1 VSVLFHTP
9 AGAAAQRVQA
19 GQVLDLTA
27 PGLADGARV
36 FRRPLYLRIALD
48 GACDR
53 VTLDSAALAL
63 RFEPC
68 TVAVTGGNA
77 DWVRRWAG
85 TFGTVQVELAYP
97 APVVRVES
105 TLYGQFSLHR
115 VDGEAVSEDPTVSGA
130 TGSNLSESFTAT
142 VFEVRL
148 EGEKPGRRQAEKHK
162 VIAHKHTPHKT
173 LSAAAVGVDVG
184 AQILNE
190 SELAMLDAERFVEL
204 VNALSALHLAGTP
217 GSPRLTLRSADG
229 SEVLW
234 QWIEPGPQESAVDF
248 APATLAQDLQPA
260 LERALKLADDAAHA
274 AGTPRPAVLV
284 LPLEV
289 ASDSPCRVRVQQAN
303 VTALAERPL
312 LAQPASL
319 RFTGAA
325 RETLALALTAPPNA
339 RRLTVQGQYATDAQA
354 APGPQAPAPAATG
367 VYLPAGASAH
377 ATLTLPAPLRCG
389 GVAIGWHALGEHTTL
404 DISLH
409 APADAPRPLAQASI
423 ETDRTT
429 PGALY
434 ARWPAAD
441 LQSGTCRV
449 RVTVRQG
456 AGVWAGAPGTPG
468 LKLGDGSPDARQ
480 DVAVAPDL
488 TLLAPGNPNDP
499 PPVTLCL
506 GDSELIANPD
516 PAQEPRPGVLELLLD
531 PISPVLGAQADWS
544 LTAQATQPLTLT
556 VETVR
561 VAYTPN

>member
-1 VSVLFHTP
+1 MSALYHAP
-9 AGAAAQRVQA
+9 GDGAAQRVQA

-27 PGLADGARV
+27 PVLADGVTA
-36 FRRPLYLRIALD
+36 FRRTLYLRIPLD
-48 GACDR
+48 AACDR
-53 VTLDSAALAL
+53 VTLDAAALAL

-68 TVAVTGGNA
+68 TVQVTRGDA
-77 DWVRRWAG
+77 DWVRRWQG
-85 TFGTVQVELAYP
+85 TFGTVDVELAYP
-97 APVVRVES
+97 APVTRVDS
-105 TLYGQFSLHR
+105 TLYGKFELYR
-115 VDGEAVSEDPTVSGA
+115 VDGEAVSKEPTA
-130 TGSNLSESFTAT
+130 TGSTGSTLPEPFTAMT
-142 VFEVRL
+142 FQAAL
-148 EGEKPGRRQAEKHK
+148 SGEKPGLRSAEKNK
-162 VIAHKHTPHKT
+162 VVAQKHAPHKT
-173 LSAAAVGVDVG
+173 LSAAAVGVQMLDD
-184 AQILNE
+184 
-190 SELAMLDAERFVEL
+190 SELAMQDADRIVEL
-204 VNALSALHLAGTP
+204 VNGLSTLHLAGTP
-217 GSPRLTLRSADG
+217 GSPRLMLRSAEG
-229 SEVLW
+229 SEALW
-234 QWIEPGPQESAVDF
+234 QWIQPGPQASPVDF

-260 LERALKLADDAAHA
+260 LERALALLDEAAQT
-274 AGTPRPAVLV
+274 AGTVRPAALV
-284 LPLEV
+284 LALEV

-303 VTALAERPL
+303 VSALLERPL
-312 LAQPASL
+312 LTEPATL
-319 RFTGAA
+319 RFSGAA
-325 RETLALALTAPPNA
+325 RETLTLALTPPPGA
-339 RRLTVQGQYATDAQA
+339 RRLAVQGQYVTDADA
-354 APGPQAPAPAATG
+354 AGGMQTPAPVATG

-516 PAQEPRPGVLELLLD
+516 PARQPRPGVLELLLD
-531 PISPVLGAQADWS
+531 PISPALGAPADWS

-556 VETVR
+556 VESVR

>member
-1 VSVLFHTP
+1 MSVLFHTP
-9 AGAAAQRVQA
+9 AGGAAQSVQA
-19 GQVLDLTA
+19 GQVLELTA
-27 PGLADGARV
+27 PVLADGVSV
-36 FRRPLYLRIALD
+36 FRRTMYLRLALD

-68 TVAVTGGNA
+68 TVAVTRGNA

-97 APVVRVES
+97 APVVRVDS
-105 TLYGQFSLHR
+105 TLYGEFSLHR
-115 VDGEAVSEDPTVSGA
+115 VDGEAVSDDATVRGT
-130 TGSNLSESFTAT
+130 TGSHLSEPFIAT
-142 VFEVRL
+142 VFEVHL
-148 EGEKPGRRQAEKHK
+148 EGEKPGLRMAEKHK
-162 VIAHKHTPHKT
+162 VIAQKHAAHRT
-173 LSAAAVGVDVG
+173 LSAAAVGV
-184 AQILNE
+184 QMLNE
-190 SELAMLDAERFVEL
+190 SEIAMQDAERIVEL
-204 VNALSALHLAGTP
+204 VNGLSALHLAGTP

-260 LERALKLADDAAHA
+260 LERALKLADEAAHA
-274 AGTPRPAVLV
+274 AGTPRPAMLV

-289 ASDSPCRVRVQQAN
+289 ASDGPCRVRVQQAN
-303 VTALAERPL
+303 LTALVERPL

-325 RETLALALTAPPNA
+325 PETLALALTAPPHA
-339 RRLTVQGQYATDAQA
+339 RRLTVQGQYATDADS
-354 APGPQAPAPAATG
+354 APGADAPAPAATG
-367 VYLPAGASAH
+367 VYLPEGASAH

-389 GVAIGWHALGEHTTL
+389 GVAIGWHALGEHTGL
-404 DISLH
+404 DLSLH
-409 APADAPRPLAQASI
+409 APADALRALAQASI
-423 ETDRTT
+423 ETDRAT
-429 PGALY
+429 PGTLY
-434 ARWPAAD
+434 ARWPAVD
-441 LQSGTCRV
+441 LQSSTCRV

-468 LKLGDGSPDARQ
+468 VRLGDGSQDAGQ
-480 DVAVAPDL
+480 GVAVVPDL

-506 GDSELIANPD
+506 GDSLLIPNPD
-516 PAQEPRPGVLELLLD
+516 PAQEPRPGVLDLLLD
-531 PISPVLGAQADWS
+531 PISPALGAQAGWS

-556 VETVR
+556 VASVR
-561 VAYTPN
+561 VAYMPN

>member
-1 VSVLFHTP
+1 MSVLFHTP
-9 AGAAAQRVQA
+9 AGGAAQRVQA

-27 PGLADGARV
+27 PVLTDGVTV
-36 FRRPLYLRIALD
+36 FRRTLYLRIALD

-68 TVAVTGGNA
+68 TVAVARGDA
-77 DWVRRWAG
+77 DWVRRWQG
-85 TFGTVQVELAYP
+85 SFGTVDVELAYP
-97 APVVRVES
+97 APVTRVES
-105 TLYGQFSLHR
+105 TLYGKFELYR
-115 VDGEAVSEDPTVSGA
+115 MDGAAVSTDPTA
-130 TGSNLSESFTAT
+130 TGNTGAVLPEPFSATA
-142 VFEVRL
+142 FEVRL
-148 EGEKPGRRQAEKHK
+148 CSEKPGLRMAEKHK
-162 VIAHKHTPHKT
+162 VIAQKHAAHRT
-173 LSAAAVGVDVG
+173 LSAAAVGV
-184 AQILNE
+184 QMLNE
-190 SELAMLDAERFVEL
+190 SELAMQDADRIVEL
-204 VNALSALHLAGTP
+204 VNGLSALHLAGMP

-229 SEVLW
+229 SETLW
-234 QWIEPGPQESAVDF
+234 QWIEPGPQQSALDF

-260 LERALKLADDAAHA
+260 LERALKLADEAAHA

-284 LPLEV
+284 LPLEL

-303 VTALAERPL
+303 VTALLERPL

-319 RFTGAA
+319 RFDGAA
-325 RETLALALTAPPNA
+325 REILALALTAPPGA
-339 RRLTVQGQYATDAQA
+339 RRLAVQGQYATDSDA
-354 APGPQAPAPAATG
+354 APGTDAPAPAATG
-367 VYLPAGASAH
+367 VYLPEGASAS

-429 PGALY
+429 PGTLH

-456 AGVWAGAPGTPG
+456 GGVWAGAPGTSG
-468 LKLGDGSPDARQ
+468 LRLGDGSQDAGQ
-480 DVAVAPDL
+480 DVAVVPDL

-499 PPVTLCL
+499 PPVTLRL
-506 GDSELIANPD
+506 GDSLLIPNPD
-516 PAQEPRPGVLELLLD
+516 AAQAPRPGVLDLKVD
-531 PISPVLGAQADWS
+531 PVAPALAAQADWS
-544 LTAQATQPLTLT
+544 LTVQATQPLTLT
-556 VETVR
+556 VESVR